1 MVSLLFAKI
10 DFFQSNALYE
20 RVGTNIKNSILSYGG
35 KFKIFH
41 FHVTS
46 FVDISARMSIHLPF
60 FHLPTNRAQRDAAS
74 S

>member
-35 KFKIFH
+35 KF
-41 FHVTS
+41 
-46 FVDISARMSIHLPF
+46 
-60 FHLPTNRAQRDAAS
+60 
-74 S
+74 